1 MGKKMVKLVALV
13 LMMAFASL
21 ALFGCGGNDAN
32 KQQQG
37 NAAQGGNQAQGDAAG
52 DGALTFAQ
60 GAEPRGLDPAL
71 VDDGESSKVIVN
83 IYEGLVEFADDSTE
97 IEPCLATDWT
107 ISEDGL
113 TYTFNLREGVTF
125 HDGEPFNADA
135 VKFNVDRQ
143 TINKT
148 ADMGYAD
155 FVFGAVAECNVIDD
169 YTIEFKLKA
178 PSTPFMNNLAMS
190 LGAPIVSPKAL
201 QENENDVNR
210 APVGTGPY
218 KFVEWN
224 PDQDIILERYD
235 GYWGEKAATKNIL
248 FKFIK
253 ENSSRVMALVNGE
266 TDMLDGIDASVVG
279 EIENAGMKIFKAAG
293 MNVNYMA
300 YNMQSPIMQDKEVR
314 VALSQAIN
322 VPELVEGLYQGYA
335 TLATSILPDFM
346 PGYSADVTQI
356 AYDPEAAK
364 ATLAAKGV
372 TELHAIT
379 YTNPRPYNT
388 IGGQALAEGVLGYFE
403 AAGVKLVIDSYDW
416 TTYKEKVKNR
426 DFDICFYG
434 WNGDNGD
441 ADNFMSLLKGSV
453 GDTPPDPTMNV
464 AMYDNA
470 EFNALLDKAAQTPNG
485 DERNALYA
493 EMEQFIADEA
503 VWLPIS
509 HSDSLSA
516 YNPAVNNYSY
526 HVTGNIFFKAMSKA
540 AK

>member
-1 MGKKMVKLVALV
+1 MRKKSLKLTALV
-13 LMMAFASL
+13 LMLAFASL
-21 ALFGCGGNDAN
+21 ALFGCGGDKQGQDA
-32 KQQQG
+32 QQQG
-37 NAAQGGNQAQGDAAG
+37 GQPSDNDGAAVAE
-52 DGALTFAQ
+52 ALTFAQ

-83 IYEGLVEFADDSTE
+83 IYEGLVAFADDSTE
-97 IEPCLATDWT
+97 IVPCLATDWKL
-107 ISEDGL
+107 SDDGKI
-113 TYTFNLREGVTF
+113 YTFNLRKDVTF
-125 HDGEPFNADA
+125 HDGTPFNADA

-155 FVFGAVAECNVIDD
+155 FVYGAVAECNVVDE
-169 YTIEFKLKA
+169 YTVEFVLKN
-178 PSTPFMNNLAMS
+178 PSTPFLNNLAMS

-201 QENENDVNR
+201 QDSENNVNQ

-218 KFVEWN
+218 QFVEWN
-224 PDQDIILERYD
+224 PDENIILSRYD
-235 GYWGEKAATKNIL
+235 GYWGEKAATEKIL

-253 ENSSRVMALVNGE
+253 DNSARVMALVNGE
-266 TDMLDGIDASVVG
+266 TDMLDGIDANVVG
-279 EIENAGMKIFKAAG
+279 EIEKANMTLYKVQG
-293 MNVNYMA
+293 MNINYMA
-300 YNMQSPIMQDKEVR
+300 YNMERPLMQDKEVR

-322 VPELVEGLYQGYA
+322 VPEMVEGLYQGYA

-364 ATLAAKGV
+364 ATLTAKGV
-372 TELHAIT
+372 NKLKIIT

-388 IGGQALAEGVLGYFE
+388 IGGQALAEAIQSYLA
-403 AAGVKLVIDSYDW
+403 AAGVTEIQIDSYDW
-416 TTYKEKVKNR
+416 TTYKEMIKNR

-441 ADNFMSLLKGSV
+441 ADNFMSLLGTVDNS
-453 GDTPPDPTMNV
+453 TPDPTMNV
-464 AMYDNA
+464 AMYNNP
-470 EFNALLDKAAQTPNG
+470 EFNAMLAEAATIPNG
-485 DERNALYA
+485 EERNALYA
-493 EMEQFIADEA
+493 KMEQFVADEA

-509 HSDSLSA
+509 HSESLSA
-516 YNPAVNNYSY
+516 HNPAVENYSY
-526 HVTGNIFFKAMSKA
+526 HVTGNIFFKAMSKP